1 MRAVR
6 QAKGL
11 TAEDTSWDRA
21 IMQMS
26 RKEVFRHYCAWNGLS
41 GYWYDALL
49 KVVENIYDVEL
60 REKA

>member
-1 MRAVR
+1 MKKYKYSDEVMRAVR

-26 RKEVFRHYCAWNGLS
+26 RKEVFRPT
-41 GYWYDALL
+41 L
-49 KVVENIYDVEL
+49 KSILIEVGMKHK
-60 REKA
+60 R